1 MNRQIDGQINR
12 WINRWV
18 EGQIHVDDEY
28 TYMQLDG
35 WIDRQMG
42 GEIDEWMDR

>member
-28 TYMQLDG
+28 TQLDG